1 MFNIFSD
8 KKEELNK
15 IVAELTKKEQGI
27 SYKKS
32 VLENLDKEIERL
44 QNTKKSLKNS
54 IQVLD
59 EKYNRLYGIFKNE
72 EEIII
77 DEKSVDD
84 EKLKLKDIWN
94 EKRINSLLHQYK
106 ASLEFNIDKFYNL
119 YDTLYD
125 SKNLVK
131 NIDYDNYNDFSKSFI
146 LVKKVIDVSYAN
158 FRQSW
163 MINEKIKLLNTI
175 KQKREE
181 YIRSCIRL
189 KKDDEENEID
199 ELGYLSNLYKA
210 YVDCKMNCGKFYGVD
225 DLVSLGFDMENIQLL
240 LDLKGN
246 WEYVN
251 GDVYLNEDKLDTFGF
266 TEYPYS
272 ENIDIQGDHEHAERI
287 IRKMEENEVHKESF
301 YQIYEEMELL
311 EEKLYELY
319 DKKVDDI
326 ISDIET
332 YKDYI
337 LNKIDKQFPFTKIVG
352 YEKSSL
358 ENFDNIIDVLRKKEL
373 YSKNLYD
380 ELDNFET
387 SKFKIQNISEIYLLL
402 LDVPAN
408 RKDEV
413 KEKIFNVKNI
423 EDRVDSLDK
432 IITYYKEIYAR
443 QIKDIRDEIDFFSK
457 NQVNNNS
464 LGIWK
469 YFNLYRENKKLK
481 KYIKYYIKNN
491 NNDSFKILTNDI
503 NNIEKEELEVL
514 KKLLVQEGIDVT
526 HLDQFILYGL
536 LEYEYEENYESI
548 FSRIK
553 HCKSVKKYIFRYM
566 DIVGISNDQYKDY
579 AYVGGLL
586 YGIFINKI
594 PHYVLGNDIYKEF
607 LFILNDLLPEYKIYA
622 MKKAANEEM
631 NSIEN
636 INDKEAVIDIDFDL
650 MSGVEFEEFLGE
662 KFREKG
668 YRVQYTPTTGDQG
681 ADLIITKKGIKTVV
695 QAKCYSN
702 PVGNKAVQEVIAAKT
717 FYDANKAM
725 VITNN
730 SFTNAAI
737 ELAKG
742 TGVTLW
748 NGEDLKRLYR

>member
-1 MFNIFSD
+1 
-8 KKEELNK
+8 
-15 IVAELTKKEQGI
+15 
-27 SYKKS
+27 
-32 VLENLDKEIERL
+32 
-44 QNTKKSLKNS
+44 
-54 IQVLD
+54 
-59 EKYNRLYGIFKNE
+59 
-72 EEIII
+72 
-77 DEKSVDD
+77 
-84 EKLKLKDIWN
+84 
-94 EKRINSLLHQYK
+94 
-106 ASLEFNIDKFYNL
+106 
-119 YDTLYD
+119 
-125 SKNLVK
+125 
-131 NIDYDNYNDFSKSFI
+131 
-146 LVKKVIDVSYAN
+146 
-158 FRQSW
+158 
-163 MINEKIKLLNTI
+163 
-175 KQKREE
+175 
-181 YIRSCIRL
+181 
-189 KKDDEENEID
+189 
-199 ELGYLSNLYKA
+199 
-210 YVDCKMNCGKFYGVD
+210 MNCGKFYGVD
-225 DLVSLGFDMENIQLL
+225 ELVSLGFDMENIQLL

>member
-1 MFNIFSD
+1 
-8 KKEELNK
+8 
-15 IVAELTKKEQGI
+15 
-27 SYKKS
+27 
-32 VLENLDKEIERL
+32 
-44 QNTKKSLKNS
+44 
-54 IQVLD
+54 
-59 EKYNRLYGIFKNE
+59 
-72 EEIII
+72 
-77 DEKSVDD
+77 
-84 EKLKLKDIWN
+84 
-94 EKRINSLLHQYK
+94 
-106 ASLEFNIDKFYNL
+106 
-119 YDTLYD
+119 
-125 SKNLVK
+125 
-131 NIDYDNYNDFSKSFI
+131 
-146 LVKKVIDVSYAN
+146 
-158 FRQSW
+158 
-163 MINEKIKLLNTI
+163 
-175 KQKREE
+175 
-181 YIRSCIRL
+181 
-189 KKDDEENEID
+189 
-199 ELGYLSNLYKA
+199 
-210 YVDCKMNCGKFYGVD
+210 
-225 DLVSLGFDMENIQLL
+225 
-240 LDLKGN
+240 
-246 WEYVN
+246 
-251 GDVYLNEDKLDTFGF
+251 
-266 TEYPYS
+266 
-272 ENIDIQGDHEHAERI
+272 
-287 IRKMEENEVHKESF
+287 MEENEVHKESF